1 MEPRPPVLGSQS
13 FSHWTTSFL
22 LFFKKKKSIY
32 LFIYLFLAAL
42 GLCCCE
48 GFSLVAVSG
57 GYSGFIVGC
66 AGFSPQWL
74 LLMWSTGPRA
84 QAQQVGPVGSE
95 FVVNG
100 LGCSAVLG
108 DLPDPG
114 REPVSPAL
122 VGGFFS
128 TEPPGKP
135 SFFLLF

>member
-1 MEPRPPVLGSQS
+1 MYWDRRVLATGPLHFCS
-13 FSHWTTSFL
+13 
-22 LFFKKKKSIY
+22 FFKKKI
-32 LFIYLFLAAL
+32 IYLFLAAL
-42 GLCCCE
+42 GLCCCK

-57 GYSGFIVGC
+57 GHSGFIVGC

-74 LLMWSTGPRA
+74 LSMWSTGPRA
-84 QAQQVGPVGSE
+84 QAQQLWPVGSVL
-95 FVVNG
+95 VVNW

-122 VGGFFS
+122 AGGFFS